1 MHLAR
6 STRRH
11 ILTLRA
17 RLPTSNLHIRPSPIR
32 AAPITAQNI
41 NRSSIALNGASNPLH
56 GQIGNRNASGGS
68 TGRTAVLV
76 VLLNDN
82 AVVGDARELDVV
94 EGYARNF
101 AGGAG
106 DGLNAD
112 AVGRVGDGRVGD
124 CDVADGIV
132 VAAANGADRKTVAAG
147 PGTTGEDDVLDEI
160 LDRCIRV

>member
-41 NRSSIALNGASNPLH
+41 NRNSIALNGASNLLH

-68 TGRTAVLV
+68 AGRTAVLV

-82 AVVGDARELDVV
+82 ALVGDARELDVV

-101 AGGAG
+101 ACGAG
-106 DGLNAD
+106 DGLNAH
-112 AVGRVGDGRVGD
+112 AVGRVGNGRVGD
-124 CDVADGIV
+124 VTLLTVLSSRPPTEPIERPWPPEQV
-132 VAAANGADRKTVAAG
+132 PPVKTMFWM
-147 PGTTGEDDVLDEI
+147 
-160 LDRCIRV
+160 RY